1 MEILVNLSERYA
13 IISYHRSG
21 GHNKLDPLSVL
32 QVNDVEAAI
41 KGLMDGT
48 IKPEDVKV
56 EGIETEEEKMEKEVR
71 TYFYLPATATNCC
84 GHSLAS
90 KARTPARL
98 RGKGGEVERST

>member
-1 MEILVNLSERYA
+1 
-13 IISYHRSG
+13 
-21 GHNKLDPLSVL
+21 VL

-71 TYFYLPATATNCC
+71 TYFYLSAPS
-84 GHSLAS
+84 H
-90 KARTPARL
+90 
-98 RGKGGEVERST
+98 